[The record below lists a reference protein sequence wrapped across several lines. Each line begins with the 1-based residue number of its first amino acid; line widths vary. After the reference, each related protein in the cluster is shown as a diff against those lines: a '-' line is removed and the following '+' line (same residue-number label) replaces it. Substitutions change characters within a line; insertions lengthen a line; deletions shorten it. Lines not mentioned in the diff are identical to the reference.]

1 MTTMQTARVKS
12 TNLKKPT
19 LSALLYPQKVFKK
32 IYRGKVVNMKNDR
45 ELQLAQKII
54 QLDLLRDEL
63 YEDLL
68 STLGCKAPEFLRAVQ
83 NNFEGGMKAYG
94 KHLTGSA

>member
-1 MTTMQTARVKS
+1 
-12 TNLKKPT
+12 
-19 LSALLYPQKVFKK
+19 
-32 IYRGKVVNMKNDR
+32 MKNDR

-68 STLGCKAPEFLRAVQ
+68 SALGRKAPEFLRSVQ
-83 NNFEGGMKAYG
+83 NNFQGEMKVHG